1 MDRPVTFSIG
11 ESAKASDLSVKTI
24 RYYEEIGLIP
34 KAGRTNGGAHT
45 AGHRH
50 YTEADVGR
58 LKFIRHAR
66 LFGLSLADIREMV
79 ALAQDRGCPSQQPE
93 YQQIL
98 RRHLHE
104 IDQRIRHLMGLRTAI
119 EGFITP
125 VRQPAGRKCTWDTC
139 GCMRPAEQ
147 AQSSHASHPGKTESK
162 EEAMREFCGCSAGPS
177 VEHPLQQRQPKGK
190 ALGVRVVAASDE
202 PKFSLPVT
210 ANSRDKTR
218 STLKKVTAERA

>member
-11 ESAKASDLSVKTI
+11 EAAKASDLSVKTI

-34 KAGRTNGGAHT
+34 KAGRTNGGVHT
-45 AGHRH
+45 AGHRL

-58 LKFIRHAR
+58 LKFIHHAR

-79 ALAQDRGCPSQQPE
+79 ALAQDRGCPSRQPE

-119 EGFITP
+119 EDLISP

-139 GCMRPAEQ
+139 GCMRPAER
-147 AQSSHASHPGKTESK
+147 AQSSRASHPEKFESK
-162 EEAMREFCGCSAGPS
+162 EETMCEFCGCSTGRSS
-177 VEHPLQQRQPKGK
+177 VRRAPKGK
-190 ALGVRVVAASDE
+190 ALDVRIVAVGRASQARPARE
-202 PKFSLPVT
+202 PAQAARASI
-210 ANSRDKTR
+210 AR
-218 STLKKVTAERA
+218 SHPGYPDRTEA